1 MAALVPFSL
10 ARLTGLCWIPCLGA
24 KGVLMAFPLFPLTRT
39 VEVFHPVPGT
49 NGFGDPTNSVEYTNP
64 PVRVKVFGWEL
75 GGGAEGGPDGHVNR
89 VEWDAT
95 LYAPEDASITEDDR
109 VGLPGVGVFSVD
121 GPVGNW
127 NANPYFNSGLV
138 QVRLKRVV

>member
-1 MAALVPFSL
+1 
-10 ARLTGLCWIPCLGA
+10 
-24 KGVLMAFPLFPLTRT
+24 MAFPLFPLMRT
-39 VEVFHPVPGT
+39 VEVFHPSPGT
-49 NGFGDPTNSVEYTNP
+49 NGFGDPTNSVEYTTP
-64 PVRVKVFGWEL
+64 PVRVKVFGWEI
-75 GGGAEGGPDGHVNR
+75 GGGTEGGPDGHVNR

-95 LYAPEDASITEDDR
+95 LYAPDDASIDEDDR

-138 QVRLKRVV
+138 QVRLKRVI